1 MKIVYGSIFQA
12 TKNKIWT
19 PAILSIKQSPPHPS
33 YTDVARNGGSYSKNN
48 MTCKSDYPLL
58 TQIKNVGKNINSR
71 PNPFSLQPHK
81 MV

>member
-1 MKIVYGSIFQA
+1 MKSNYLCFTQLTTMKIVYGSIFHA

-33 YTDVARNGGSYSKNN
+33 YTDVARNDGSCSKNN

-58 TQIKNVGKNINSR
+58 T
-71 PNPFSLQPHK
+71 HK
-81 MV
+81 KHWKKHK